1 VEYLKYEIGHL
12 HGFNGVAPI
21 YFVEVPGWT
30 DKDDLRLALAELA
43 TPIGFEFTDD
53 EKKNADLQF
62 ERTRRELKKLA
73 DARAPHRCLLLLD
86 NVDRPGLLD
95 PAQVARLNG
104 GDWLH
109 VLAITRLGE
118 NELHGAHRDHSFLA
132 IDELP
137 PDDALALIE
146 SYQPHGR
153 FRSEAA
159 REFAR
164 LKREGLDG
172 LDTAASQSSEGVL
185 HGVN

>member
-1 VEYLKYEIGHL
+1 VRCAG
-12 HGFNGVAPI
+12 
-21 YFVEVPGWT
+21 
-30 DKDDLRLALAELA
+30 KDDLRLVLAELA

-73 DARAPHRCLLLLD
+73 DARKPHRCLLLLD

-109 VLAITRLGE
+109 VLATTRLGE
-118 NELHGAHRDHSFLA
+118 NELHGAHRDRSFLA

-146 SYQPHGR
+146 SYQPDGR
-153 FRSEAA
+153 FRTSRNA
-159 REFAR
+159 
-164 LKREGLDG
+164 
-172 LDTAASQSSEGVL
+172 TSCV
-185 HGVN
+185 